1 MVAGKAMRKD
11 RPAIASLLLR
21 CLMLRCPV
29 CGGQPI
35 AQRPFQIRH
44 HCGSCGAL
52 FKREDGFF
60 VGAIM
65 ANVMM
70 TEFLILVVYLISL
83 PLLSFED
90 KLVIRLLVA
99 LAVLFP
105 LAFYHHSW
113 SLWLSFDHLIER
125 LPVSVDQYSKPAKKG
140 SEDEREPPEFLRP
153 DGYFDNRN

>member
-1 MVAGKAMRKD
+1 
-11 RPAIASLLLR
+11 
-21 CLMLRCPV
+21 MLRCPV
-29 CGGQPI
+29 CGGQSI

-44 HCGSCGAL
+44 HCTACGAL

-65 ANVMM
+65 ANVMT

-83 PLLSFED
+83 PLFSFED
-90 KLVIRLLVA
+90 QLVIRLLVI

-113 SLWLSFDHLIER
+113 SIWLSFDHLIET
-125 LPVSVDQYSKPAKKG
+125 LPRYVDQYSLPPKKG
-140 SEDEREPPEFLRP
+140 SEDERKPLESLRA
-153 DGYFDNRN
+153 DSHFDNRN

>member
-1 MVAGKAMRKD
+1 MVAGKAMRKN
-11 RPAIASLLLR
+11 RPAITSLLLR

-29 CGGQPI
+29 CGGESI
-35 AQRPFQIRH
+35 ARRPFQIRH
-44 HCGSCGAL
+44 HCTSCGAL

-65 ANVMM
+65 ANVMT

-83 PLLSFED
+83 PLFSFED
-90 KLVIRLLVA
+90 KLVIRLLIG

-113 SLWLSFDHLIER
+113 SLWLSFDHLIET
-125 LPVSVDQYSKPAKKG
+125 LPQYVDQYSRPAKQG
-140 SEDEREPPEFLRP
+140 GEYQRTPPESIRP
-153 DGYFDNRN
+153 DRYFDNRN